1 MLMKKKRC
9 NRNSSCG
16 CGVTELAP
24 LKLQEGK
31 SFDTVSVRALWFVS
45 GPGQL
50 RAIRYAIP
58 ISWPINGTNGQLP
71 VRAARERRNWTGR
84 PGALLQMDLY
94 DRETHYTRDGITS
107 LPPTMTPLCS
117 TRVSLSLLVVS
128 LLQKIATGGTITCL

>member
-1 MLMKKKRC
+1 TDKPQELIEWCRTKPVPIKMYKYNLLEQERHVLGRC
-9 NRNSSCG
+9 SC
-16 CGVTELAP
+16 
-24 LKLQEGK
+24 
-31 SFDTVSVRALWFVS
+31 